1 MRWMLSAI
9 VAAVVVFACGL
20 FLHAEQ
26 DAAPGSAAPAA
37 APGSEAA
44 APAAPAAPAEVT
56 DEQVSYAMGV
66 LVGKDFKP
74 TGMKL
79 DTAQFAKGYAE
90 VAGHDETWEGLVAAQ
105 KTLQQYAMQL
115 HAKQTKKNVEE
126 GKQFLADNAKK
137 EGVKTTASG
146 LQYQVLTEGTGTQPK
161 ASDTVTVQY
170 EGKLLNGT
178 VFDSSYKRGQPAT
191 FQLDRVIP
199 GWTEGVQLMK
209 EGGKTRLFIPS
220 ELAYGEQGTPGG
232 PIPPHATLIFD
243 VELVKIAPAKTEEAP
258 APAPATES
266 GSGTQTESGK

>member
-9 VAAVVVFACGL
+9 VAAVVVLACGL

-26 DAAPGSAAPAA
+26 DAPESAAPAAPGSAAPA
-37 APGSEAA
+37 
-44 APAAPAAPAEVT
+44 EVT
-56 DEQVSYAMGV
+56 EEQVSYAMGV
-66 LVGKDFKP
+66 LVGKDFKS

-79 DTAQFAKGYAE
+79 DAAQFAKGYADI
-90 VAGHDETWEGLVAAQ
+90 AGHDDTWEGLAAAQ
-105 KTLQQYAMQL
+105 NTLQQYAMQL

-126 GKQFLADNAKK
+126 GKQFLADNAEK

-146 LQYQVLTEGTGTQPK
+146 LQYQVLTEGTGAQPK
-161 ASDTVTVQY
+161 ASDTVTVNY

-220 ELAYGEQGTPGG
+220 KLAYGEQGVPNG

-258 APAPATES
+258 KTEEPAK
-266 GSGTQTESGK
+266 Q